1 MAGFS
6 GVRALVDAELDG
18 KSRFSTWRKS
28 PTQATTIG
36 IWFDLSMSP
45 GNPAPQYYIGT
56 PLTATPMARST
67 DGGLYHGHNV
77 SPATKYLRMNMSLAT
92 VVTALPMAMI
102 LQDYLMFY
110 SFIDESLD
118 AEAQLMDNTQTL
130 PRYTT
135 GAGVQIMPVVVAGH
149 ATGGQTFVCSY
160 TNQDGVAGRTTQAAR
175 LGTQFVN
182 GTILTSQRAGVNVN
196 GPYLTLQGTDTGVRS
211 IESVTM
217 TGADVGLF
225 ALVLVKPLLTTQI
238 RGIDAVVEVDQ
249 ALVQGLT
256 ITEIK
261 DDAYL
266 NFICLPAGSLAA
278 TALHGY
284 IKTVWT

>member
-6 GVRALVDAELDG
+6 GVRALVDSELDG

-45 GNPAPQYYIGT
+45 GNPNPQYYIGT
-56 PLTATPMARST
+56 PLTATAMARST
-67 DGGLYHGHNV
+67 DGGIYHGHNV
-77 SPATKYLRMNMSLAT
+77 SPSTKYLRMNMSLANAA
-92 VVTALPMAMI
+92 TALPMSLI

-118 AEAQLMDNTQTL
+118 GEAQLMTNSVTI

-135 GAGVQIMPVVVAGH
+135 GSGVQIMPVVVAGH
-149 ATGGQTFVCSY
+149 ATGGQTFTCSY
-160 TNQDGVAGRTTQAAR
+160 TNQDGVSGRTTGAAQ

-182 GTILTSQRAGVNVN
+182 GTILTSQRAAGFVN
-196 GPYLTLQGTDTGVRS
+196 GPYLSLQGQDTGVRS

-217 TGADVGLF
+217 SGADVGLF

-238 RGIDAVVEVDQ
+238 RGIDAPVEVDQ
-249 ALVQGLT
+249 ALGQGLT

-266 NFICLPAGSLAA
+266 NFICLPSGSLAA

>member
-1 MAGFS
+1 
-6 GVRALVDAELDG
+6 
-18 KSRFSTWRKS
+18 
-28 PTQATTIG
+28 
-36 IWFDLSMSP
+36 
-45 GNPAPQYYIGT
+45 
-56 PLTATPMARST
+56 
-67 DGGLYHGHNV
+67 
-77 SPATKYLRMNMSLAT
+77 MSLANAA
-92 VVTALPMAMI
+92 TALPMSLI

-118 AEAQLMDNTQTL
+118 GEAQLMTNSVTI

-135 GAGVQIMPVVVAGH
+135 GSGVQIMPVVVAGH
-149 ATGGQTFVCSY
+149 ATGGQTFTCSY
-160 TNQDGVAGRTTQAAR
+160 TNQDGVSGRTTGAAQ

-182 GTILTSQRAGVNVN
+182 GTILTSQRAAGFVN
-196 GPYLTLQGTDTGVRS
+196 GPYLSLQGQDTGVRS

-217 TGADVGLF
+217 SGADVGLF

-238 RGIDAVVEVDQ
+238 RGIDAPVEVDQ
-249 ALVQGLT
+249 ALGQGLT

-266 NFICLPAGSLAA
+266 NFICLPSGSLAA